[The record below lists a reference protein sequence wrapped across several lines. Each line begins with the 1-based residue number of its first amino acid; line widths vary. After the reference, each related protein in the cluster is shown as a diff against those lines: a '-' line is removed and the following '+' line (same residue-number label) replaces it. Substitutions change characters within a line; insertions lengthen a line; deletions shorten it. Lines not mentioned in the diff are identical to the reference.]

1 MRARLYQGSIVKVFP
16 DPAMPAQINDRSGL
30 SALGIDNGFV
40 LAPSLVK
47 IWSQVEYQIQRVASY
62 LAAAG
67 AILTEINDRR
77 FRATV

>member
-1 MRARLYQGSIVKVFP
+1 MFLL
-16 DPAMPAQINDRSGL
+16 DPRQ
-30 SALGIDNGFV
+30 NGFV

-62 LAAAG
+62 LATAG
-67 AILTEINDRR
+67 AILTDINDRR